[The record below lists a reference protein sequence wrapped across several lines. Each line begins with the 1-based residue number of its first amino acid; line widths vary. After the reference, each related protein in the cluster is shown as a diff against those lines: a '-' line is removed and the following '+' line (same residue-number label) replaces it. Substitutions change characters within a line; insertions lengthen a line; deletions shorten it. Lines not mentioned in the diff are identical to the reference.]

1 MPHFMVKMLARTIGF
16 AMSLIPGFSKLVR
29 ANIRTAF
36 PEKDAREVARIGRE
50 SFFHLIYNL
59 LEFIWLTDKP
69 ARIEKYLCLPED
81 VTEKLK
87 AHVAKNERIIF
98 VNPHLGSWEASG
110 LMAPYYAGV
119 NMVAIAKPVRNPYL
133 NNLLNKGNREKEKG
147 LRIIFSRGAVRESIK
162 ALRNG
167 LGVGT
172 LVDQNTRVRDGGAFV
187 DFFGLPVPSS
197 KAPAGFMHY
206 CVTNNIPAVIIYG
219 TSVRLENGIVTAH
232 ARWLSKPFENYKDET
247 EVMQELMNISEEYIR
262 QFPEQYLWMYKRFQY
277 IPREATP
284 ELKAK
289 YPYYSTVAPAKFYS
303 KAKRKNT

>member
-1 MPHFMVKMLARTIGF
+1 
-16 AMSLIPGFSKLVR
+16 
-29 ANIRTAF
+29 
-36 PEKDAREVARIGRE
+36 
-50 SFFHLIYNL
+50 
-59 LEFIWLTDKP
+59 
-69 ARIEKYLCLPED
+69 
-81 VTEKLK
+81 
-87 AHVAKNERIIF
+87 
-98 VNPHLGSWEASG
+98 
-110 LMAPYYAGV
+110 
-119 NMVAIAKPVRNPYL
+119 
-133 NNLLNKGNREKEKG
+133 
-147 LRIIFSRGAVRESIK
+147 
-162 ALRNG
+162 
-167 LGVGT
+167 
-172 LVDQNTRVRDGGAFV
+172 
-187 DFFGLPVPSS
+187 
-197 KAPAGFMHY
+197 MHY